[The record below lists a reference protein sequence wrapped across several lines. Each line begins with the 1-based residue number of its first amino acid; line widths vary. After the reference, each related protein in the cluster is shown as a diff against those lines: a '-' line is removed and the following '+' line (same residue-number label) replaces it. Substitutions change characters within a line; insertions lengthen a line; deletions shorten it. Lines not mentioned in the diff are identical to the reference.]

1 MSRVSGSHARL
12 GHVVGDSPV
21 EGAQGLPDGQ
31 RSRWA
36 VCGQQRAEQP
46 VVHLGVEDREALPV
60 RGEDVGVGVLDLD
73 DEALELEP
81 AKVVAAAALG
91 VGGGVGSEQPGDEWP
106 QGLVGKPADDQTAGG
121 QRAGQGRAMTR
132 GSPNLRAAALRPAAR
147 VGRAIRSKAGLART
161 QP

>member
-1 MSRVSGSHARL
+1 M
-12 GHVVGDSPV
+12 
-21 EGAQGLPDGQ
+21 PDGQ

-36 VCGQQRAEQP
+36 VCGQQRAEQA

-91 VGGGVGSEQPGDEWP
+91 VDLSNAKLLETCALPPEPDCT
-106 QGLVGKPADDQTAGG
+106 LTLNL
-121 QRAGQGRAMTR
+121 TR
-132 GSPNLRAAALRPAAR
+132 PL
-147 VGRAIRSKAGLART
+147 T
-161 QP
+161 